1 MVTTAFVIPKL
12 NVDVPLMILCRVVNL
27 AIVVKPAIQKKPL
40 LGLAWI
46 ISYTPARANQQFHI
60 DSASLRERIGSLA
73 LQEVTMGEFESNIK
87 VTEMNELR
95 TKNERLRNALQGL
108 MDLNISG
115 IKYGVPA
122 KEAWDEA
129 LEALKA

>member
-1 MVTTAFVIPKL
+1 
-12 NVDVPLMILCRVVNL
+12 
-27 AIVVKPAIQKKPL
+27 
-40 LGLAWI
+40 
-46 ISYTPARANQQFHI
+46 
-60 DSASLRERIGSLA
+60 
-73 LQEVTMGEFESNIK
+73 MGEFESNIK